1 MAQRNMKAVYVAVL
15 FTSLILYGAGIW
27 TGITI
32 QQSLVESVEKDL
44 NSIKSD
50 IENQQQ
56 ELILFSLRGKE
67 SCAILQSVS
76 SSTATKLDAVSNE
89 IRQLE
94 QSGQKDERFNLM
106 KETYSSL
113 SIRAWI
119 LISAINENCNK
130 QIASILYYYSFP
142 CANCEAQED
151 TLNQVKSAAPDKI
164 LTYAVDKDVNNSLVQ
179 TLVKSHGIDYA
190 PSVVLGNEVY
200 KGLTEKGVIEGFVCN
215 EINISCGKENITTS

>member
-1 MAQRNMKAVYVAVL
+1 MAQRNMRTIYAVVV

-32 QQSLVESVEKDL
+32 QKSVVESVENDL

-76 SSTATKLDAVSNE
+76 SSTAAKLDAVSNE

-94 QSGQKDERFNLM
+94 QSGQKNERFDLM

-119 LISAINENCNK
+119 LASAINENCNK

-142 CANCEAQED
+142 CEDCKSQED
-151 TLNQVKSAAPDKI
+151 VLDQVKPAAPDKI
-164 LTYAVDKDVNNSLVQ
+164 LTYAVDKDVNNGLVQ

-200 KGLTEKGVIEGFVCN
+200 KGLTEKGIIEDFACR
-215 EINISCGKENITTS
+215 EINISCGNLTSG